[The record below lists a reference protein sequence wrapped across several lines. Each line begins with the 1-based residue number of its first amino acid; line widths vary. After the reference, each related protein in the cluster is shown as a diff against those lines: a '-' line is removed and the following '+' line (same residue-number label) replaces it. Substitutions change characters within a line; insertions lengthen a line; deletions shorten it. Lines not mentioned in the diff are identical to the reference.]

1 MQAICQA
8 SLRVC
13 LACTWPTIVSGPV
26 PLPKNDNCPLSDLI
40 RCIAVFLDFV
50 DE

>member
-8 SLRVC
+8 SYVC
-13 LACTWPTIVSGPV
+13 VSRAHGSWVSPSSNNASCA
-26 PLPKNDNCPLSDLI
+26 LIKLI
-40 RCIAVFLDFV
+40 RCIAVFLDFF

>member
-13 LACTWPTIVSGPV
+13 LACTWAHDEWTWVAGQH
-26 PLPKNDNCPLSDLI
+26 DNCPLRNLI